1 MTDDPFRS
9 MFGHSGRGE
18 NGVTTKKSIVPQ
30 EESSISADRE
40 EGKWAGVKK
49 VTPATTSKV
58 LYHPCRPQQSSTGSE
73 PKSFVRHNLAM

>member
-1 MTDDPFRS
+1 MTDDPFSS
-9 MFGHSGRGE
+9 MFGHSGRRE

-49 VTPATTSKV
+49 VTPVTTSKV
-58 LYHPCRPQQSSTGSE
+58 LYHPCRPQLSSTYTE
-73 PKSFVRHNLAM
+73 PKSFVLHDTAM